1 MVNELTT
8 ARGVPRFRET
18 ELFTSGAEGYHTFRI
33 PALAVA
39 PDGTILAFCE
49 GRRHGGDDYFANYLV
64 LKRSTDNGVTWGD
77 LQLLVGDPNRTMNN
91 PTVVVDRDTDT
102 VWLAFC
108 RHAYEVFVMKSNDSG
123 ATWSEPKNITNE
135 AKLPGWT
142 KYDLGTGH
150 GIQLSSGRLVIPSS
164 HKEGTRTDWV
174 YSHSHV
180 IYSDDHGEHWKVG
193 GSMGS
198 GTNESQLVETQDAEL
213 YFNARTS
220 ERTVS
225 RRVAAWSS
233 DGGLTW
239 SESAP
244 VDELPDPE
252 CQGSIVRYTDD
263 ESHDKSRVIFCNI
276 ANTMARDTFTV
287 RVSYDE
293 CKTWPVSKVLYRG
306 PSAYS
311 DLAIASDMTICCL
324 YERGASSAHES
335 IRLAQFNLE
344 WLTDVADGI
353 PVERGTP

>member
-1 MVNELTT
+1 
-8 ARGVPRFRET
+8 
-18 ELFTSGAEGYHTFRI
+18 
-33 PALAVA
+33 
-39 PDGTILAFCE
+39 
-49 GRRHGGDDYFANYLV
+49 
-64 LKRSTDNGVTWGD
+64 
-77 LQLLVGDPNRTMNN
+77 
-91 PTVVVDRDTDT
+91 
-102 VWLAFC
+102 
-108 RHAYEVFVMKSNDSG
+108 
-123 ATWSEPKNITNE
+123 
-135 AKLPGWT
+135 
-142 KYDLGTGH
+142 
-150 GIQLSSGRLVIPSS
+150 
-164 HKEGTRTDWV
+164 
-174 YSHSHV
+174 
-180 IYSDDHGEHWKVG
+180 
-193 GSMGS
+193 MGS
-198 GTNESQLVETQDAEL
+198 GTNESQLVETQDAGL

-220 ERTVS
+220 ERTIS

-263 ESHDKSRVIFCNI
+263 DSHDKSRVIFCNI

-293 CKTWPVSKVLYRG
+293 CRTWPVSKVLYRG

-353 PVERGTP
+353 PVERGMP